1 MVMEK
6 TETMP
11 KDFWDDLSWARKH
24 HTELLKKYR
33 NLWVAVVNKK
43 VVSAGDNLGKVES
56 IAKAKTGKKS
66 IATMFVDGG
75 EHIYGC

>member
-1 MVMEK
+1 MVKDMGK
-6 TETMP
+6 TLKSFW
-11 KDFWDDLSWARKH
+11 KDLNWARKH

-43 VVSAGDNLGKVES
+43 VVSAGDNLEKVED
-56 IAKAKTGKKS
+56 IAKAKTGKKN